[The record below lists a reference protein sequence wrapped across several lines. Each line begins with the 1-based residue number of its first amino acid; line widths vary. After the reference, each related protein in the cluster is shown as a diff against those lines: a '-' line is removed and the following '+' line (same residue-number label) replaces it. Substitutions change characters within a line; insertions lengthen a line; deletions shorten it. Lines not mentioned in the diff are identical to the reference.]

1 MGSWDLREGIDED
14 LLLLHQ
20 HGDNI
25 WKNNNYRMLTLNFD
39 PFPTLSTKRL
49 VLRKLED
56 SDATEILF
64 FRSDERILKFIDIIK
79 ATRIEDAHS
88 FIQKINN
95 GIIKNEWLYWG
106 IALHEDDK
114 LIGTICLWNILK
126 EHLRAEVGFVLHP
139 DLQGKGLMTEAL
151 VAVIN
156 FAFLDLRLHSLEGR
170 VNPAN
175 TASIKLM
182 ERNNFIREAYFKEDY
197 YCNGRFGDTAV
208 FSTLSRVKA

>member
-1 MGSWDLREGIDED
+1 
-14 LLLLHQ
+14 
-20 HGDNI
+20 
-25 WKNNNYRMLTLNFD
+25 MLTLNFD
-39 PFPTLSTKRL
+39 PFPTMSTKRL

-106 IALHEDDK
+106 IALREDDK

-197 YCNGRFGDTAV
+197 YYNGKFGDTAV
-208 FSTLSRVKA
+208 YSLLSDTQ